1 MIGPRAFACAV
12 VLLALAGCGDGSG
25 PDSSTSPVGLWDFT
39 FDGIWT
45 GFGGTVSNDCHT
57 ELSVKITEIP
67 PGNTFAFEARVPFT
81 AHPSCNGVP
90 LETTFPASLLLMN
103 QDADQL
109 TLVTDNA
116 DTLLVATYHGAS
128 MDGTIANPRRFG
140 FLGPNFTARRR
151 AGTTDPNEDPA
162 FVDVE
167 SAANQLAAGDSLLV
181 SGRVQ
186 NGYGLPPDDQ
196 TFTWSS
202 SDAEVG
208 TVEARPPDQFEALAL
223 VRGVKPG
230 AVYIKGTVGDAADSL
245 QLTVLEP
252 AASSRRSEALTH

>member
-25 PDSSTSPVGLWDFT
+25 PDSSTSPAGLWDFT

-45 GFGGTVSNDCHT
+45 GFGVTVSNDCHT

-67 PGNTFAFEARVPFT
+67 PGNAFPFEARVPFT
-81 AHPSCNGVP
+81 AHPFCNGVQ
-90 LETTFPASLLLMN
+90 LETTFPASFLLMN
-103 QDADQL
+103 QDAEQL
-109 TLVTDNA
+109 TILLDYT

-128 MDGTIANPRRFG
+128 MEGTIANPRRYG

-167 SAANQLAAGDSLLV
+167 SGANQLAAGDSLLV
-181 SGRVQ
+181 SGRVL
-186 NGYGLPPDDQ
+186 NGYGDASDDQ

-202 SDAEVG
+202 SDAG
-208 TVEARPPDQFEALAL
+208 IATVESRPPDQSDALAQ
-223 VRGVKPG
+223 VRGVSPG

-252 AASSRRSEALTH
+252 AASSRRSEALRH